1 MNAAAYKRKPGDFE
15 IRILTNGKV
24 VMITPDET
32 LMEIAR
38 AVDPYHGALPPA
50 TESTE
55 DGRSQ
60 SNTFR
65 QESTCSPEQ
74 HQTNE

>member
-1 MNAAAYKRKPGDFE
+1 MNATAYKRRPGDFE

-24 VMITPDET
+24 IMITPDET

-38 AVDPYHGALPPA
+38 AVDPDHGALPPA

-55 DGRSQ
+55 NGRSQ
-60 SNTFR
+60 SNTIH
-65 QESTCSPEQ
+65 QESTRAPEQ